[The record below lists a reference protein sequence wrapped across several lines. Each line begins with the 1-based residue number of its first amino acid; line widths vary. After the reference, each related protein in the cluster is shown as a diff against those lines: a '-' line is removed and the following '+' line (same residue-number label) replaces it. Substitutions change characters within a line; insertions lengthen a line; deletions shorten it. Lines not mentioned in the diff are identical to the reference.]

1 MCLNNNAYTLS
12 FNVNINTKSHPRNV
26 QIDQSIYNILSNS
39 SIYIKNTTN
48 NLIELSDEFFY
59 DKTKV
64 EDEYRYYIEI
74 QKGTIVKKEQ
84 YDKSKDDEGIKKI
97 VILLES
103 PHRSEYRSREIYDRL
118 MPIGPAQGASK
129 LDAGGAISNYLNDVI
144 VYINNNN
151 NNNNIK
157 DGKYIIIISNPIQF
171 QTSLAFIHK
180 QPLQGNIKDLRDSV
194 WKAIWD
200 IKDIRNDFIDRI
212 KKYKPCLIINSC
224 TKNLKQYVTNELNN
238 SLYNP
243 SYNIIPISHPS
254 YNWAKKS
261 F

>member
-1 MCLNNNAYTLS
+1 MCSNSNNYILK
-12 FNVNINTKSHPRNV
+12 FNVNIKNKSYPCDV
-26 QIDQSIYNILSNS
+26 PIDKSIYNIITSS
-39 SIYIKNTTN
+39 SIYIKNKAN
-48 NLIELSDEFFY
+48 NSIQLSDEFFC
-59 DKTKV
+59 DQTKV
-64 EDEYRYYIEI
+64 KDEYRYYIEI

-103 PHRSEYRSREIYDRL
+103 PHKSEYRSREIYDRL

-151 NNNNIK
+151 NNNIK
-157 DGKYIIIISNPIQF
+157 DGKYIIVISNPIQF
-171 QTSLAFIHK
+171 QTSLGFIHK
-180 QPLQGNIKDLRDSV
+180 QPLQGNIKDLRDNV

-200 IKDIRNDFIDRI
+200 IKDIKDDFIYRI
-212 KKYKPCLIINSC
+212 KKYNPCLIINSC
-224 TKNLKQYVTNELNN
+224 TKNLKQDVEKELN
-238 SLYNP
+238 NP